1 MAGDQD
7 IDEGWSANVQT
18 LVALALVAIVIVGAL
33 IATGYRDLI
42 TDRFVEDDTPT
53 ASFEFSYD
61 RTAERL
67 TVEHVGGE
75 SIQGR
80 QLVVRSG
87 NRTVGNFSAHE
98 TVTAGDRIVV
108 EGVDRTEG
116 VAVVWRR
123 SDRTIVLARWP
134 R

>member
-1 MAGDQD
+1 MAGDQHLE
-7 IDEGWSANVQT
+7 EGWSANVQT
-18 LVALALVAIVIVGAL
+18 LVALLLVVVIVGILVA
-33 IATGYRDLI
+33 AGYGDVI
-42 TDRFVEDDTPT
+42 TDRFVEADTPR

-61 RTAERL
+61 RDAGLL

-75 SIQGR
+75 SIPGR
-80 QLVVRSG
+80 QVVVRSG

-98 TVTAGDRIVV
+98 TVTAGDEIVV
-108 EGVDRTEG
+108 EGVDRTTG
-116 VAVVWRR
+116 AVVVWRR